1 MSLPDT
7 WVAGRLGDVLGRVE
21 TKVDPQT
28 SSTLSHFYVGLEHIE
43 SHTGRLLRAAEDVTE
58 GSDILSIKTAF
69 KKGDILYGKLRPNLN
84 KVHLAE
90 QDGICSTDI
99 WALRASSEILPE
111 FALHYL
117 RSPAVHVRVS
127 QSATGANLPR
137 LPADSFDRIPI
148 PLPTVLEQQRIVDVL
163 RQAEVLTQLRQQF
176 ENLLTRAKRQL
187 FVEMFGDP
195 NPRSDTHWPIV
206 KLGSAVTV
214 STGGTPS
221 REQPDS
227 YGGATAWV
235 KSTDLTDEP
244 ILHTGETL
252 TDLGVQRSNVKVCPK
267 NTILLAMYGQGQ
279 TRGRTG
285 KLLIDAGCNQACAA
299 LLPSEKLLPDYLWV
313 WLQLSYDAVRALGRG
328 GQQENL
334 NLDIVRDIK
343 LPKPPIPLQQEFSRR
358 LRQLLDVVN
367 TTQTAKR
374 QTEAL
379 LAAVRV
385 NALTGDAT
393 AEWREKHSAEIFHA
407 AHMRDVALRER
418 GAKVSTRIAQIAPRE
433 GTAPEVRQARQWL
446 LDELSEFQRR
456 VFSTIVA
463 YAAQPLLADDP
474 DTFAAFCADDALT
487 EQLAGF
493 SYSPDRIRRTLS
505 QLAALGL
512 IARITLP
519 HINPLTLDRQ
529 YLQAFRPLRD
539 DEHTQF
545 ADVEALRRPLSPAG
559 EVGE

>member
-148 PLPTVLEQQRIVDVL
+148 PLPTVLEQQRIVEVL
-163 RQAEVLTQLRQQF
+163 RQGESIADLRKHAEAIVDKL
-176 ENLLTRAKRQL
+176 AKQR
-187 FVEMFGDP
+187 FAEMFGHP
-195 NPRSDTHWPIV
+195 AENPKGFHSLPFQDFGILDRGVSKHRPRDANHLIGGPYPFIQTGDVSNAGDWITTYQATYSEAGLAQSKLWPKGTLCITIAANIARAAILEFDACFPDSVVAFTPYEGICSEYVLYCLRFYQEFFEHRAPKSAQMNINLDTLRTLRMPMPPAPLQEEFSKFLH
-206 KLGSAVTV
+206 AVRLLNQTTTAQAEGHKELV
-214 STGGTPS
+214 DELRITAFTGELTTNWRNGHQEEIEQATMA
-221 REQPDS
+221 REQVLR
-227 YGGATAWV
+227 A
-235 KSTDLTDEP
+235 
-244 ILHTGETL
+244 
-252 TDLGVQRSNVKVCPK
+252 
-267 NTILLAMYGQGQ
+267 
-279 TRGRTG
+279 RGTKG
-285 KLLIDAGCNQACAA
+285 
-299 LLPSEKLLPDYLWV
+299 
-313 WLQLSYDAVRALGRG
+313 
-328 GQQENL
+328 
-334 NLDIVRDIK
+334 
-343 LPKPPIPLQQEFSRR
+343 FSRI
-358 LRQLLDVVN
+358 
-367 TTQTAKR
+367 T
-374 QTEAL
+374 
-379 LAAVRV
+379 V
-385 NALTGDAT
+385 NALPAYPFVITRPT
-393 AEWREKHSAEIFHA
+393 RSWLLAELSKFQQQVFYAFVSYA
-407 AHMRDVALRER
+407 AH
-418 GAKVSTRIAQIAPRE
+418 
-433 GTAPEVRQARQWL
+433 
-446 LDELSEFQRR
+446 
-456 VFSTIVA
+456 
-463 YAAQPLLADDP
+463 PLVADDP

>member
-1 MSLPDT
+1 MYC
-7 WVAGRLGDVLGRVE
+7 GQRLSFCL
-21 TKVDPQT
+21 T
-28 SSTLSHFYVGLEHIE
+28 
-43 SHTGRLLRAAEDVTE
+43 
-58 GSDILSIKTAF
+58 
-69 KKGDILYGKLRPNLN
+69 
-84 KVHLAE
+84 
-90 QDGICSTDI
+90 ICSTSSVSRK
-99 WALRASSEILPE
+99 RAASAFVGTGGLQRVPQE
-111 FALHYL
+111 FLA
-117 RSPAVHVRVS
+117 RVK
-127 QSATGANLPR
+127 
-137 LPADSFDRIPI
+137 I
-148 PLPTVLEQQRIVDVL
+148 PLPTLSEQQRIVDVL
-163 RQAEVLTQLRQQF
+163 RQAEILTQLRQQF

-227 YGGATAWV
+227 YGGAIAWV

-285 KLLIDAGCNQACAA
+285 KLLINAGCNQACAA

-313 WLQLSYDAVRALGRG
+313 WFQLSYDAVRALARG

-343 LPKPPIPLQQEFSRR
+343 LPSPPIALQQEFSRR

-393 AEWREKHSAEIFHA
+393 AEWRQKHSAEIFHA

-456 VFSTIVA
+456 VFSTFVA
-463 YAAQPLLADDP
+463 YAAEPLLADDP
-474 DTFAAFCADDALT
+474 DMFAAFCADDTLT
-487 EQLAGF
+487 EQLTGF

-519 HINPLTLDRQ
+519 HLNPLTLERQ
-529 YLQAFRPLRD
+529 YLKAFRPLRD

-545 ADVEALRRPLSPAG
+545 TDVEALRRALSPAG